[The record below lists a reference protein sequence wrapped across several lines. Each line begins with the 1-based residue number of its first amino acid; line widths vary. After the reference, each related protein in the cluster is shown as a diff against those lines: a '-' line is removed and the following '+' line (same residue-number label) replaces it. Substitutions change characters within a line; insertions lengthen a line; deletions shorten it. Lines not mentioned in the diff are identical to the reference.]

1 MKRPLKDAVRRLAL
15 SLYVDLTR
23 GFPRCSERMHRTQFR
38 NLFQA
43 GIAAKLRS
51 VPAENRVNDALEK
64 PRKTFDMAK
73 AETTGLRN
81 RPETDKPRA
90 KKNRAYRAR
99 LLLLDHMRY
108 ITPGEANLF
117 CFCLETQTQSRCMVT
132 AYFSK
137 MRSEFVEQDEK
148 SEKTR
153 RKTKS
158 DAAIGGMV
166 ATFALLFLAVFV
178 GLFIW
183 LAA

>member
-1 MKRPLKDAVRRLAL
+1 
-15 SLYVDLTR
+15 
-23 GFPRCSERMHRTQFR
+23 
-38 NLFQA
+38 
-43 GIAAKLRS
+43 
-51 VPAENRVNDALEK
+51 
-64 PRKTFDMAK
+64 MAK
-73 AETTGLRN
+73 VQATGLMN
-81 RPETDKPRA
+81 RPETGKPRA

-117 CFCLETQTQSRCMVT
+117 CFCLLTQAQRRCMVT
-132 AYFSK
+132 ALFSK
-137 MRSEFVEQDEK
+137 MRSEFMQHEEK
-148 SEKTR
+148 SEKPK
-153 RKTKS
+153 RKPKS